1 MTPVWPKVINLR
13 ADPANPGLS
22 PNPTKAPWYF
32 AGLQEL
38 LMHLHP
44 VFSVCILPLIFGV
57 ALLAIHFLKEEII
70 MKRTY
75 VRVLKMTIHCLLV
88 VIMMSL
94 IQLPAF
100 AGSTAEIDK
109 EVELALEKLYANS
122 PTAQELSTVA
132 KGILIFPDV
141 IKAGLVIGGQYGE
154 GALLV
159 KGKTVGYYNTVA
171 ASYGLQAGA
180 QSFGYAMFLMTDQAL
195 KYLQESSGWEIGV
208 GPSIVV
214 VDKGAAK
221 SLTTSTA
228 KEDIYAFFFGQE
240 GLMAGLGF
248 QGSKITK
255 IDPDK

>member
-1 MTPVWPKVINLR
+1 
-13 ADPANPGLS
+13 
-22 PNPTKAPWYF
+22 
-32 AGLQEL
+32 
-38 LMHLHP
+38 
-44 VFSVCILPLIFGV
+44 
-57 ALLAIHFLKEEII
+57 

-75 VRVLKMTIHCLLV
+75 VPFLKAPLHLLLAA
-88 VIMMSL
+88 IMMCL
-94 IQLPAF
+94 IQQLAF
-100 AGSTAEIDK
+100 AGSAAEIDK
-109 EVELALEKLYANS
+109 EVKLSLKELYAGT
-122 PTAQELSTVA
+122 PTAQKLSTVA

-159 KGKTVGYYNTVA
+159 KGETVGYYNTVS

-180 QSFGYAMFLMTDQAL
+180 QSFGYAMFLMTDEAL
-195 KYLQESSGWEIGV
+195 KYLQKSSGWEIGV

-228 KEDIYAFFFGQE
+228 KDDIYAFFFGHK
-240 GLMAGLGF
+240 GLMAGLGL

>member
-1 MTPVWPKVINLR
+1 M
-13 ADPANPGLS
+13 
-22 PNPTKAPWYF
+22 
-32 AGLQEL
+32 E
-38 LMHLHP
+38 
-44 VFSVCILPLIFGV
+44 
-57 ALLAIHFLKEEII
+57 
-70 MKRTY
+70 RTY
-75 VRVLKMTIHCLLV
+75 VHVLKVTIHCLLV
-88 VIMMSL
+88 VIMMCL
-94 IQLPAF
+94 IQQSAF
-100 AGSTAEIDK
+100 AGSAAEIDK
-109 EVELALEKLYANS
+109 EVVLALEKLYASS

-180 QSFGYAMFLMTDQAL
+180 QSFGYAMFLMTDEAL
-195 KYLQESSGWEIGV
+195 KYLQKSSGWEIGV

-214 VDKGAAK
+214 VDEGLAK
-221 SLTTSTA
+221 SMTTSTA
-228 KEDIYAFFFGQE
+228 KDDIYAFFFGQK
-240 GLMAGLGF
+240 GLMAGIGL